1 MQQGAAD
8 SRHRSLATKDP
19 LVKAGQQ
26 KVKTHKI
33 NKATDTTPRAQRV
46 FQLTCL
52 TLGPFCVYVLV
63 LFTTTFMFY
72 REPVAVLLTFATV
85 TGICLLQ
92 YLLVQHCIKK
102 KAPRWK
108 GRFGKFGAVAA
119 VIGLLVGL
127 AIHYKWML
135 LYAKY
140 SNMKRYTN
148 VAPLQPALQ
157 FEDAGTLQFTSGTSV
172 DRTRAVGYRHIR
184 SSQTLCVAPVVSQQM
199 TSTDQIVFFAV
210 GVNCCGW
217 RASFHCGDSGS
228 ASARGGMLMLMPDQL
243 VSPAMEWMVDE
254 QFDFSAFED
263 AIELLKSV
271 FAVSVSKH
279 HRMLRW
285 VKDPSVEVDHYRK
298 RGLEAALISC
308 AIYWVVVAIGIASFI
323 ASEEQKSR
331 EKALKLSKGE
341 NVSLA

>member
-1 MQQGAAD
+1 M
-8 SRHRSLATKDP
+8 
-19 LVKAGQQ
+19 KAGQQ
-26 KVKTHKI
+26 KAAKNKI
-33 NKATDTTPRAQRV
+33 NKAASGDSTPRAERV
-46 FQLTCL
+46 FRLTCL
-52 TLGPFCVYVLV
+52 TLGPFLVYVLI
-63 LFTTTFMFY
+63 LFITTFMFY
-72 REPVAVLLTFATV
+72 REPVACQLVFVVVLV
-85 TGICLLQ
+85 MCLLQ
-92 YLLVQHCIKK
+92 YTMVQYCIRK
-102 KAPRWK
+102 KAARWK
-108 GRFGKFGAVAA
+108 GQVGKFGALAA
-119 VIGLLVGL
+119 LIGLCVGL

-135 LYAKY
+135 FYNKY
-140 SNMKRYTN
+140 SNMKKYTN

-157 FEDAGTLQFTSGTSV
+157 FEDAGTLQFTSGTSIDV
-172 DRTRAVGYRHIR
+172 TRAVGYRHIR
-184 SSQTLCVAPVVSQQM
+184 SSRTLCVAPVVSQQM
-199 TSTDQIVFFAV
+199 TSTDEIVFFAV

-217 RASFHCGDSGS
+217 RASFHCGDNTGQSGI
-228 ASARGGMLMLMPDQL
+228 LMLAPDQL

-271 FAVSVSKH
+271 FAVSVAPH

-285 VKDPSVEVDHYRK
+285 VKEPSGAVDHYRK

-308 AIYWVVVAIGIASFI
+308 LVYWVVVAIGIASFI

>member
-1 MQQGAAD
+1 MQQGAD
-8 SRHRSLATKDP
+8 RRHRSLATKDP
-19 LVKAGQQ
+19 LMKAGQQ
-26 KVKTHKI
+26 KVKTNKI
-33 NKATDTTPRAQRV
+33 NKAADTTPRSQRV

-63 LFTTTFMFY
+63 LFTTMFMFY
-72 REPVAVLLTFATV
+72 REPVAVLLTFTIV

-92 YLLVQHCIKK
+92 YLLVQYCIRK

-108 GRFGKFGAVAA
+108 GRVGKFGALAA
-119 VIGLLVGL
+119 LIGLLVGL

-135 LYAKY
+135 FYAKY

-157 FEDAGTLQFTSGTSV
+157 FEDAGTVQFTSGTSV
-172 DRTRAVGYRHIR
+172 DSTRAVGYRHIR
-184 SSQTLCVAPVVSQQM
+184 SSRTLCVAPVVSQQM
-199 TSTDQIVFFAV
+199 TPTDQIVFVAV

-217 RASFHCGDSGS
+217 RASFHCGDAAGS
-228 ASARGGMLMLMPDQL
+228 SARSGMLMLAPDQL

-263 AIELLKSV
+263 AIELLESV
-271 FAVSVSKH
+271 FAVSVAKN

-285 VKDPSVEVDHYRK
+285 VQDPSIEVDHYRK

-308 AIYWVVVAIGIASFI
+308 AVYWAVVAFLIGSFI
-323 ASEEQKSR
+323 ASENQKAS
-331 EKALKLSKGE
+331 ELASALSKGQS
-341 NVSLA
+341 VSMA